1 MKKFSILMAV
11 LAFIITNANAQ
22 SDTTKYYYSQMTVK
36 GNISSAKISIDF
48 GGDTFY
54 SYPVKERKVLSDKI
68 ESLSSMV
75 DAMNYM
81 NSKEWQ
87 YVETYLLPTS
97 IGVGVHALQI
107 YRIKK

>member
-1 MKKFSILMAV
+1 MSWNNVKKSGNVYIV
-11 LAFIITNANAQ
+11 
-22 SDTTKYYYSQMTVK
+22 TTKYYYSQMTVK

-81 NSKEWQ
+81 NSKGWA

-97 IGVGVHALQI
+97 LGVGVHALQI
-107 YRIKK
+107 YRRKY